1 MGWGGG
7 KNGMEKKVLEERGWD
22 KERYERMG
30 WDRKRISRYKRESD
44 GKGGDW

>member
-1 MGWGGG
+1 MGWN
-7 KNGMEKKVLEERGWD
+7 KEVLEERGWD